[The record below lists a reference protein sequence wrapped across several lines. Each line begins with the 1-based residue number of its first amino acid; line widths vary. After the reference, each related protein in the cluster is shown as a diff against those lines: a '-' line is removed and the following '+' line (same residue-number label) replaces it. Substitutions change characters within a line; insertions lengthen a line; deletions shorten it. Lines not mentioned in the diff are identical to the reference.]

1 MTDISYPGRLSDA
14 PWLPG
19 IQSAHNTVD
28 RVSDNPQSGVPHRG
42 GTCAAARSA
51 QNGDI
56 RSLVET
62 AWAASA
68 RTTVR
73 GNPLSWVAAA
83 FALGAVIARF
93 TR

>member
-14 PWLPG
+14 PWLPDV
-19 IQSAHNTVD
+19 QSARDPVD
-28 RVSDNPQSGVPHRG
+28 RHSDTPKPGMPHPAAA
-42 GTCAAARSA
+42 CAAVRSA